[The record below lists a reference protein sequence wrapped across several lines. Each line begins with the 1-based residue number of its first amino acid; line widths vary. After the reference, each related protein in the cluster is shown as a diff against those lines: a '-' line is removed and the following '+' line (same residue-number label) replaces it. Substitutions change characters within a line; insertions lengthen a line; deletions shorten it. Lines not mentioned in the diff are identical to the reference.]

1 MIEAISCGGVVIF
14 RGKILLLYKNFKN
27 KYEGWVLPKGTV
39 EEGEEFKDTA
49 LREVL
54 EESGTRPV
62 IVKYVGKS
70 EYTFNV
76 PEDFVKKG
84 CTAIH
89 IVDLDGART
98 GETINIHI
106 VKRISEVKGL
116 YSEIG
121 GGIRNMETVE
131 RYLDAGVSR
140 VILGTAALKDP
151 VFLKEA
157 VRKHGSKIA
166 VGVDLKDGKVAVKG
180 WLETS
185 EKDGIEFLKDL
196 EEIGVESVIVTDIS
210 RDGAMKG
217 TNVDLYKRIKNEVSL
232 KVTAS
237 GGVSSLLDIKALK
250 ALDIYG
256 AIIGKAYYT
265 GDIKLEDALEACR

>member
-1 MIEAISCGGVVIF
+1 MILFPAID
-14 RGKILLLYKNFKN
+14 ILGTKTVRLYKGDYN
-27 KYEGWVLPKGTV
+27 KVTV
-39 EEGEEFKDTA
+39 YSDRPWEFA
-49 LREVL
+49 
-54 EESGTRPV
+54 
-62 IVKYVGKS
+62 
-70 EYTFNV
+70 
-76 PEDFVKKG
+76 EDFVKKG

>member
-1 MIEAISCGGVVIF
+1 MILFPAID
-14 RGKILLLYKNFKN
+14 ILSRKAVRLYKGDYN
-27 KYEGWVLPKGTV
+27 KVTV
-39 EEGEEFKDTA
+39 YSDRPWEFA
-49 LREVL
+49 
-54 EESGTRPV
+54 
-62 IVKYVGKS
+62 
-70 EYTFNV
+70 
-76 PEDFVKKG
+76 EDFVKKG

-98 GETINIHI
+98 VETINIHI

-131 RYLDAGVSR
+131 KYLDAGVSR
-140 VILGTAALKDP
+140 VILGTAALQNP

-157 VRKHGSKIA
+157 VNKYGSKIA

-217 TNVDLYKRIKNEVSL
+217 TNVELYERIKNEVSL

-237 GGVSSLLDIKALK
+237 GGVSSMGDIKALK

-265 GDIKLEDALEACR
+265 GAIKLEEALEVCR

>member
-1 MIEAISCGGVVIF
+1 MILFPAID
-14 RGKILLLYKNFKN
+14 ILSRKAVRLYKGDYNQ
-27 KYEGWVLPKGTV
+27 VTV
-39 EEGEEFKDTA
+39 YSDKPWEFA
-49 LREVL
+49 
-54 EESGTRPV
+54 
-62 IVKYVGKS
+62 
-70 EYTFNV
+70 
-76 PEDFVKKG
+76 EDFVRRG
-84 CTAIH
+84 CSAIH
-89 IVDLDGART
+89 IVDLDGARS
-98 GETINIHI
+98 GETINIET
-106 VKRISEVKGL
+106 VKKISEVKGL

-131 RYLDAGVSR
+131 KYLEAGVSR
-140 VILGTAALKDP
+140 VILGTAALQNP

-157 VRKHGSKIA
+157 VKKYGSEIA

-185 EKDGIEFLKDL
+185 EKDGIEFLKEL
-196 EEIGVESVIVTDIS
+196 EDIGVESVIVTDIS

-217 TNVDLYKRIKNEVSL
+217 TNVELYERIKNEVSL

-265 GDIKLEDALEACR
+265 GDIKLEDALEACK

>member
-1 MIEAISCGGVVIF
+1 MVLFPAID
-14 RGKILLLYKNFKN
+14 ILSQKAVRLYKGDYN
-27 KYEGWVLPKGTV
+27 KVTV
-39 EEGEEFKDTA
+39 YSDKPWEFA
-49 LREVL
+49 
-54 EESGTRPV
+54 
-62 IVKYVGKS
+62 
-70 EYTFNV
+70 
-76 PEDFVKKG
+76 EDFVRRG
-84 CTAIH
+84 CSAIH
-89 IVDLDGART
+89 IVDLDGARS
-98 GETINIHI
+98 GETINIET
-106 VKRISEVKGL
+106 VKKISEVKGL

-131 RYLDAGVSR
+131 KYLEAGVSR

-157 VRKHGSKIA
+157 VKKYGSEIA

-185 EKDGIEFLKDL
+185 EKDGIEFLKEL

-217 TNVDLYKRIKNEVSL
+217 TNLELYERIKNEVSL

-237 GGVSSLLDIKALK
+237 GGVSSLEDIKALK

-265 GDIKLEDALEACR
+265 GAIKLEEALEVCR

>member
-1 MIEAISCGGVVIF
+1 MILFPAID
-14 RGKILLLYKNFKN
+14 ILGTKAVRLYKGDYN
-27 KYEGWVLPKGTV
+27 KVTV
-39 EEGEEFKDTA
+39 YSDRPWEFA
-49 LREVL
+49 
-54 EESGTRPV
+54 
-62 IVKYVGKS
+62 
-70 EYTFNV
+70 
-76 PEDFVKKG
+76 EDFVKKG

-166 VGVDLKDGKVAVKG
+166 VGVDLKDGKVAVQG

>member
-1 MIEAISCGGVVIF
+1 MILFPAID
-14 RGKILLLYKNFKN
+14 ILGTKAVRLYKGDYN
-27 KYEGWVLPKGTV
+27 KVTV
-39 EEGEEFKDTA
+39 YSDRPWEFA
-49 LREVL
+49 
-54 EESGTRPV
+54 
-62 IVKYVGKS
+62 
-70 EYTFNV
+70 
-76 PEDFVKKG
+76 EDFVKKG

-265 GDIKLEDALEACR
+265 GAIKLEEALEVCR

>member
-1 MIEAISCGGVVIF
+1 MILFPAID
-14 RGKILLLYKNFKN
+14 ILGTKAVRLYKGDYN
-27 KYEGWVLPKGTV
+27 KVTV
-39 EEGEEFKDTA
+39 YSDRPWEFA
-49 LREVL
+49 
-54 EESGTRPV
+54 
-62 IVKYVGKS
+62 
-70 EYTFNV
+70 
-76 PEDFVKKG
+76 EDFLKKG

>member
-1 MIEAISCGGVVIF
+1 MILFPAID
-14 RGKILLLYKNFKN
+14 ILGTKAVRLYKGDYN
-27 KYEGWVLPKGTV
+27 KVTV
-39 EEGEEFKDTA
+39 YSDRPWEFA
-49 LREVL
+49 
-54 EESGTRPV
+54 
-62 IVKYVGKS
+62 
-70 EYTFNV
+70 
-76 PEDFVKKG
+76 EDFVKKG

-131 RYLDAGVSR
+131 RYLDAGVSK

>member
-1 MIEAISCGGVVIF
+1 MVLFPAID
-14 RGKILLLYKNFKN
+14 ILSQKAVRLYKGDYN
-27 KYEGWVLPKGTV
+27 KVTV
-39 EEGEEFKDTA
+39 YSDKPWEFA
-49 LREVL
+49 
-54 EESGTRPV
+54 
-62 IVKYVGKS
+62 
-70 EYTFNV
+70 
-76 PEDFVKKG
+76 EDFVRRG
-84 CTAIH
+84 CSAIH
-89 IVDLDGART
+89 IVDLDGARS
-98 GETINIHI
+98 GETINIET
-106 VKRISEVKGL
+106 VKKITEVKGL

-131 RYLDAGVSR
+131 KYLEAGVSR
-140 VILGTAALKDP
+140 VILGTAALQNP

-157 VRKHGSKIA
+157 VKKYGSKIA

-185 EKDGIEFLKDL
+185 EKDGIEFLKEL
-196 EEIGVESVIVTDIS
+196 EDIGVENVIVTDIS

-217 TNVDLYKRIKNEVSL
+217 TNVELYKRIKNEVSL

-237 GGVSSLLDIKALK
+237 GGVSSMEDIKALK

-265 GDIKLEDALEACR
+265 GAIKLEEALEVCR